1 MLCWLLYA
9 LPQEPAL
16 KIGFVS
22 LGCPKNLVDSEVMMG
37 RLVERGHEIVSDAR
51 QADVLVVN
59 TCAFIQPAC
68 QESVNA
74 ILEMAEHKRSGGAK
88 RLIVTG
94 CLVERY
100 RDEIRREIPEVDE
113 VLDTNQIEQIVASC
127 EGRPSTVSRAPY
139 LYDERAPRLL
149 ATPAH
154 YAYVKIAEGCD
165 HTCSFCVIPQLR
177 GRFRSRP
184 PESVERE
191 AAGLVARGVRE
202 IVLVAQDTTSYGE
215 DLGLRDGLAV
225 LLERLARLPAEREY
239 WIRFLYAY
247 PNRVTQRLLDAMAAA
262 PRVVPYLD
270 LPLQHASAP
279 ILRRMRR
286 GGSGERFLRLIERVR
301 RTVPGVALRST
312 FIVGFPGET
321 ERDFEELCQFL
332 QAARFQHAGVFGY
345 CDEETAPSFHLTG
358 KVNRRTIYHRKR
370 RLMAIQRRISRA
382 WNRSLVGGEL
392 PVLVEGPSSETEW
405 LWQGRLA
412 TQAPEIDGVCL
423 INDVVGP
430 PPARGQIRLLR
441 ITRAHDYDLVG
452 TLLELPH
459 PEENH
464 ERLESP
470 VLACVPR

>member
-1 MLCWLLYA
+1 MLLIA
-9 LPQEPAL
+9 RLPQEPAL

-37 RLVERGHEIVSDAR
+37 RLLERGHRIVPDAG

-74 ILEMAEHKRSGGAK
+74 ILEMARYKRTGSAK

-113 VLDTNQIEQIVASC
+113 VLGTDQLEQIVAAC
-127 EGRPSTVSRAPY
+127 EGGRVSAARAPY

-165 HTCSFCVIPQLR
+165 HTCSFCIIPQLR
-177 GRFRSRP
+177 GAFRSRR
-184 PESVERE
+184 PESVEAE
-191 AAGLVARGVRE
+191 VASLLARGVRE
-202 IVLVAQDTTSYGE
+202 IVLVAQDSTSYGE

-225 LLERLARLPAEREY
+225 LLERLARLPSEREY

-247 PNRVTQRLLDAMAAA
+247 PNRVTQRLLDVMAAS
-262 PRVVPYLD
+262 PRIAPYLD
-270 LPLQHASAP
+270 LPLQHASAEV
-279 ILRRMRR
+279 LRRMRR

-321 ERDFEELCQFL
+321 EREFEELCQFL
-332 QAARFQHAGVFGY
+332 EAARFQHAGVFGY
-345 CDEETAPSFHLTG
+345 SDEETAPSYHLPG
-358 KVNRRTIYHRKR
+358 KVDRRTIYNRRR

-382 WNRSLVGGEL
+382 WNRSLVGREL
-392 PVLVEGPSSETEW
+392 AVLVEGPSPETGL

-423 INDVVGP
+423 INDAEGP
-430 PPARGQIRLLR
+430 PPARGQIRPLR

-452 TLLELPH
+452 TLLPPAHTEEEPRKFEL
-459 PEENH
+459 
-464 ERLESP
+464 P
-470 VLACVPR
+470 VLASVAR